1 MKTLVEELGYKSE
14 IYHAREEYISI
25 DELQERIVRGNWKRK
40 ESILIT
46 KLLYWLEDTPTGL
59 VKELKLYGE
68 EREEIAF
75 FRMQACETNP
85 YYTQLQESLDTIDVI
100 IYDMTRHIQDL
111 ESSRTKTK
119 TLILK
124 DIPLLEESM
133 RRSLSVHISIEK
145 LVKSL

>member
-1 MKTLVEELGYKSE
+1 MKMLVEELGYKSE

-75 FRMQACETNP
+75 FRMQA
-85 YYTQLQESLDTIDVI
+85 
-100 IYDMTRHIQDL
+100 
-111 ESSRTKTK
+111 
-119 TLILK
+119 
-124 DIPLLEESM
+124 
-133 RRSLSVHISIEK
+133 
-145 LVKSL
+145 